1 MRSMRL
7 LVTMIALLTV
17 CACSTTRET
26 LPVRTAT
33 EQLLLSTAADRAAQ
47 QLRLSLVPNTK
58 VFLEVDNFEGYD
70 QKYALSAI
78 KNSLLLQR
86 LDVVPDKSAAEVILE
101 VRSGALSIDE
111 NKKLWLGI
119 PSFSVPLP
127 LSNNSLT
134 LPELAL
140 FRRDI
145 QQGIAKFAITGYD
158 QAGVFRASVGP
169 VYGTSNRIHWVV
181 LLVGWTTN
189 DTVPEGIR

>member
-1 MRSMRL
+1 MHSMRL
-7 LVTMIALLTV
+7 IVTIIALLTL

-26 LPVRTAT
+26 LPARTAT

-47 QLRLSLVPNTK
+47 QLRLNLPPGTK
-58 VFLEVDNFEGYD
+58 VFLDVDNFEGYD
-70 QKYALSAI
+70 QKYALGAI
-78 KNSLLLQR
+78 KDHLLLQR
-86 LDVVPDKSAAEVILE
+86 LNVVPDKSAAEVILE

-134 LPELAL
+134 LPELAI

-145 QQGIAKFAITGYD
+145 QQGIAKFAISGYD
-158 QAGVFRASVGP
+158 QTGVFRASVGP

-181 LLVGWTTN
+181 FLVGWTTN
-189 DTVPEGIR
+189 DTLPEDIR

>member
-1 MRSMRL
+1 MRSLRL
-7 LVTMIALLTV
+7 PIALMVLLIL
-17 CACSTTRET
+17 CACSTTRES
-26 LPVRTAT
+26 LPARTAT

-47 QLRLSLVPNTK
+47 QLRLNLAPNTK
-58 VFLEVDNFEGYD
+58 VFLDVGNFEGYD

-78 KNSLLLQR
+78 KDRLLLQR
-86 LDVVPDKSAAEVILE
+86 LDVVPDKSVAEVILE

-119 PSFSVPLP
+119 PSFAVPLP

-145 QQGIAKFAITGYD
+145 QQGIAKFAISGYD

-189 DTVPEGIR
+189 DAVPEGVR